1 MSKFFGAKKYGSVY
15 ANAYGE
21 EALPATAQDDLEREF
36 AENSGMTPASP
47 PLLHTLDTSQDE
59 QRREETTDDIPTA
72 TAARTNN
79 SRASIVATNNRDD
92 TSTVS
97 DGEDLVCKVYAA
109 PPPPPPM
116 PPPVVTVPLRFGTIM
131 REVSSSPAN
140 PRPQSSKSGQGV
152 LDKTSLGPPTPLVAP
167 PMPRSTPR
175 LRAVKPHKDARSAVI
190 ADIQNVSK
198 GKLHVKVPQRD
209 SPGGLVDDGFFAFT
223 ELTAVPPPPPKEALL
238 YDEEHFLMPLTDLL
252 TAVFTPTHKTTK
264 AVAPTSADIPS
275 AASDSHTIAGKS
287 QAVAPTGPVQDAR
300 GYSSLKGT
308 PSAPEASSGPNGV
321 APPSAPIAG
330 AYGDLECYATTGA
343 YGDLDHAGAYGDLD
357 STEGIQAPD
366 DKSVVALQP
375 SHHSPD
381 TFTDS
386 RVGVSPQALS
396 PSPYGDLDSPAV
408 PSQVGP
414 FIVSPS
420 IPLDR
425 DCGVQA
431 KCVGYCDDVQ
441 PTTAPTSGS
450 LFDALRKS
458 TGLEPTTTLDSSG
471 EADRDLVTSGG
482 YLDDDMG
489 DSRGLGVGQPRMVNM
504 RELFQL
510 VVNVQ
515 DGEALKRVL
524 LGCMVTNDDGHNPSL
539 DIDRFATQMRSLG
552 PQLLKT
558 GGHNR
563 DWNSEFQMLQETADS
578 EEKFRDLSRLAH
590 DFVYAATTY
599 AKIII
604 SESCLPDHEKTIKP
618 IDLGGVAGGQKFV
631 CQNIL
636 FKFALDME
644 IVDGLWMYGGNIPSD
659 ENAMKAAAHELKGL
673 CHYYSTHV
681 PGLRYPLL
689 AYIDYKGYRM
699 IAISVLPIGRDS
711 IRYGSS
717 DSGDHVHA
725 DIPELTEKLS
735 DAGKRLNLQAHVT
748 GTNPANAKE
757 LASCGDLEGHIG
769 TDGKFYVLDFARAF
783 PAEAPA
789 RNHREPRAVYY
800 KLLRPETVRSN
811 ETPLSSDAFTT
822 WGKLDSRFQE
832 HNKNVLKATLKLLL
846 QEVPAFAESLDIHV
860 EEMTGANLVTELHR
874 AGINIRHLGQVRHK
888 CKSRKAKDMLL
899 LEMVVRVVKN
909 YLRER
914 MRETMRRVRG
924 LSQEPFKA
932 EVIRVFN
939 LVLSKQDAQQADKRD
954 AEQFWTR
961 IRQMVNDKFWNG
973 FTKLSGLTP
982 AESALDANLRDF
994 IPMQHLFQ
1002 RLNALLGVRITEQA
1016 MEQLI
1021 EDPGSFEF
1029 VAADVEEVYAMP
1041 RFMDIIDSSEALAL
1055 EKMANRKTGREKLRL
1070 LELAGRRFEAA
1081 LRSTPGNFMVLYHWG
1096 KVLLLQAK
1104 ANFIAADRIDLLVK
1118 ATEKLRHVMAINP
1131 RFLDSCIHAAEASL
1145 TIGML
1150 HKAEM
1155 AERYFSLSAEMFSKV
1170 IELDRTYLP
1179 LAQRYAY
1186 IITQSPTRSRLR
1198 GSIELCKGV
1207 LEVAKTDGLALAL
1220 WALNVEKLVSGYD
1233 EFSTERSL
1241 DTELVAFSQAFG
1253 TAVVRDFELI
1263 PLITRIAYEMKQKAY
1278 SNKALFAFA
1287 GEIFKA
1293 LVTIES
1299 TNQLMLEWA
1308 YCLWEFALSHDET
1321 VYRSALA
1328 SAAIKFD
1335 CVLSTDPSCMDD
1347 EVLASIDEQQRKLVN
1362 MVELAECSQGIRES
1376 LRGHLRN
1383 VLSLQLGWSNL
1394 SLGSAA
1400 LLASMAPSITSL
1412 DLSHHN
1418 NASEL
1423 LQEFRFHCPRV
1434 RDLTLAFCGRLEPKD
1449 VIQCVQVWPMM
1460 ERLDV
1465 ADCRLMT
1472 AVILDSISSLTSLR
1486 ALNMRSSSW
1495 STHHSYEDGLQKV
1508 INNCTALEELV
1519 LNSCKVTNEH
1529 IAVLS
1534 ACTTL
1539 TSLSLAYCSRAEI
1552 LTPWLEKL
1560 PNLRHL
1566 DASNAYRDTDAV
1578 IATMVK
1584 HAPHLETLVISNC
1597 KKLTDFGV
1605 QHAVKLLNNGSLT
1618 RLEFDNCFRV
1628 SDDAIEALASCQ
1640 AVTNLQ
1646 RLSIAHNVGL
1656 HEPSIRRLL
1665 SGLPRLLYLNVSKC
1679 NVTGDTLNALPPREN
1694 AVTGDNT
1701 VALKELVAAQ
1711 CAGVTS
1717 VVELM
1722 VRARDL
1728 VKVDLRKTGVT
1739 DASIKAMSDHCRGL
1753 RQVNVSECNAI
1764 SDDGAI
1770 TLATLPLEDL
1780 NVSSCPHI
1788 TDELI
1793 QYLVQYCSSLRSLDV
1808 SSNVRVTD
1816 EVVGC
1821 LHHLPNLTSLS
1832 LAGCV
1837 RVKNGAIVRLAQHA
1851 PYLQHLD
1858 LSATKLINEA
1868 AILFLARHC
1877 HSLQSLVLQECP
1889 RLKNM
1894 AAASYFDEFR
1904 PNVALVADRNGDV
1917 MTEMRGHRQFLK
1929 GKPGNH
1935 VANRWAPAGVH

>member
-1 MSKFFGAKKYGSVY
+1 MVSRPADDSRATQHQGEGTGNGGDSKGESETKSETPGISNSVDLVSRVY
-15 ANAYGE
+15 A
-21 EALPATAQDDLEREF
+21 
-36 AENSGMTPASP
+36 
-47 PLLHTLDTSQDE
+47 
-59 QRREETTDDIPTA
+59 
-72 TAARTNN
+72 
-79 SRASIVATNNRDD
+79 VA
-92 TSTVS
+92 
-97 DGEDLVCKVYAA
+97 
-109 PPPPPPM
+109 PPPPPM

-131 REVSSSPAN
+131 RHVSSTPASPSTN
-140 PRPQSSKSGQGV
+140 VSKSGQGV
-152 LDKTSLGPPTPLVAP
+152 LEQTSLGPPTPLVAP
-167 PMPRSTPR
+167 PMKRSTPR
-175 LRAVKPHKDARSAVI
+175 LRAVKPHKEARSAVI
-190 ADIQNVSK
+190 ADIQNISK
-198 GKLHVKVPQRD
+198 GKLHVQVSQRD

-223 ELTAVPPPPPKEALL
+223 ELTAIPPPVKESLL
-238 YDEEHFLMPLTDLL
+238 YDDGHSLLPLVDLL
-252 TAVFTPTHKTTK
+252 TAVFTPSPKPVKTTVPD
-264 AVAPTSADIPS
+264 APSGVA
-275 AASDSHTIAGKS
+275 DSPLITGKS

-300 GYSSLKGT
+300 GYGSLKGGS
-308 PSAPEASSGPNGV
+308 PPSSAYGGLAAAALPVVSSAPS
-321 APPSAPIAG
+321 AG
-330 AYGDLECYATTGA
+330 AYGDLECSAVASA
-343 YGDLDHAGAYGDLD
+343 YGDLPP
-357 STEGIQAPD
+357 TEGSQLGASAPTSIGA
-366 DKSVVALQP
+366 KVP
-375 SHHSPD
+375 HSPQVEAYLD
-381 TFTDS
+381 ADHGQSYTT
-386 RVGVSPQALS
+386 VT
-396 PSPYGDLDSPAV
+396 PYGDLDAPSAPLEPA
-408 PSQVGP
+408 S
-414 FIVSPS
+414 VSPPFPGQS
-420 IPLDR
+420 NTSA
-425 DCGVQA
+425 GQA
-431 KCVGYCDDVQ
+431 TCVGYCDDVQ
-441 PTTAPTSGS
+441 TTTAPSPSSGS
-450 LFDALRKS
+450 LFAALRDS
-458 TGLEPTTTLDSSG
+458 SSLDSSVLASSG
-471 EADRDLVTSGG
+471 EPDREMTSSGG
-482 YLDDDMG
+482 YVDEMRG
-489 DSRGLGVGQPRMVNM
+489 SVGLGASPPYAINM
-504 RELFQL
+504 RELFQA

-524 LGCMVTNDDGHNPSL
+524 LGCMTTDDNGLNPGL
-539 DIDRFATQMRSLG
+539 DIGRFAEQMQRLG
-552 PQLLKT
+552 PELLKT

-644 IVDGLWMYGGNIPSD
+644 IVDGLWMYGGNVPSD
-659 ENAMKAAAHELKGL
+659 ENAMRAAAHELKGL

-699 IAISVLPIGRDS
+699 IAISVLPIGKDS

-725 DIPELTEKLS
+725 DIPELNEKLAE
-735 DAGKRLNLQAHVT
+735 AGRCLNLQPHVT
-748 GTNPANAKE
+748 GTNPGSAKE

-769 TDGKFYVLDFARAF
+769 SDGKFYVLDFARAF

-789 RNHREPRAVYY
+789 RSHREPRAVYY

-832 HNKNVLKATLKLLL
+832 HNKDVLKATLKLLL
-846 QEVPAFAESLDIHV
+846 QEVPAFADSLDVHA

-888 CKSRKAKDMLL
+888 CKSRKAKDILL

-939 LVLSKQDAQQADKRD
+939 LVLSKQDAQQPDKRE
-954 AEQFWTR
+954 AEIFWTR
-961 IRQMVNDKFWNG
+961 IRQLVQDKFWNG
-973 FTKLSGLTP
+973 FTKLSGLTA

-1055 EKMANRKTGREKLRL
+1055 EKMAHRKTGREKLRL

-1096 KVLLLQAK
+1096 KVLILQAK
-1104 ANFIAADRIDLLVK
+1104 ANFIVADRIELLAK
-1118 ATEKLRHVMAINP
+1118 ATEKLRHVMVINP
-1131 RFLDSCIHAAEASL
+1131 RFLDSCVHAAEASL

-1155 AERYFSLSAEMFSKV
+1155 AERHFSTAAELFSKV
-1170 IELDRTYLP
+1170 IELDKSYLS
-1179 LAQRYAY
+1179 LTQRYAFL
-1186 IITQSPTRSRLR
+1186 ITQSPTRSRLR
-1198 GSIELCKGV
+1198 GSIELCKGIM
-1207 LEVAKTDGLALAL
+1207 EVAKTDGLALAL

-1233 EFSTERSL
+1233 EFSTENSL
-1241 DTELVAFSQAFG
+1241 ENELVAFSQAFG
-1253 TAVVRDFELI
+1253 TAVVRDFGLI

-1299 TNQLMLEWA
+1299 TNELMLEWA

-1328 SAAIKFD
+1328 NAAIKFD
-1335 CVLSTDPSCMDD
+1335 GVLSTDPSCMDV
-1347 EVLASIDEQQRKLVN
+1347 EVLASIEDQQRKLVN
-1362 MVELAECSQGIRES
+1362 MVELAECSQGIRAS
-1376 LRGHLRN
+1376 LRGHAREL
-1383 VLSLQLGWSNL
+1383 LSLRLGWSNL
-1394 SLGSAA
+1394 SLSSAT
-1400 LLASMAPSITSL
+1400 LLASMVPNLTSL

-1418 NASEL
+1418 IASEI
-1423 LQEFRFHCPRV
+1423 LQEFRFHCPHV

-1449 VIQCVQVWPMM
+1449 VVLCVEAWPLL

-1472 AVILDSISSLTSLR
+1472 AVILDSLSSLSSLR
-1486 ALNMRSSSW
+1486 SLNMRSSSW
-1495 STHHSYEDGLQKV
+1495 SAQHSYGDGLQKLV
-1508 INNCTALEELV
+1508 QNCTALEELV
-1519 LNSCKVTNEH
+1519 LSSCRVTNDH
-1529 IAVLS
+1529 VAVLS
-1534 ACTTL
+1534 GCTTL
-1539 TSLSLAYCSRAEI
+1539 TSLSLAYCTRAEV
-1552 LTPWLEKL
+1552 LTPWLERL
-1560 PNLRHL
+1560 PRLRFL

-1578 IATMVK
+1578 IATAVQ
-1584 HAPHLETLVISNC
+1584 HAPLLESLIVSNC
-1597 KKLTDFGV
+1597 KKLTDFGI
-1605 QHAVKLLNNGSLT
+1605 QHAVKLLAMGRLQ

-1628 SDDAIEALASCQ
+1628 TDDAMDALAACDEV
-1640 AVTNLQ
+1640 ANLKH
-1646 RLSIAHNVGL
+1646 LSIAHNVGL
-1656 HEPSIRRLL
+1656 HEPAIRGLL
-1665 SGLPRLLYLNVSKC
+1665 SRLPRALYLNVSKC
-1679 NVTGDTLNALPPREN
+1679 NVTGDTLNALPPRES
-1694 AVTGDNT
+1694 AEAGDDS
-1701 VALKELVAAQ
+1701 VALEELVASQ

-1717 VVELM
+1717 VEDLM
-1722 VRARDL
+1722 VRAKDL
-1728 VKVDLRKTGVT
+1728 SRVDLRKTGLT
-1739 DASIKAMSDHCRGL
+1739 DASVKAMSDHCRGL
-1753 RQVNVSECNAI
+1753 RQVNISDCGSI

-1837 RVKNGAIVRLAQHA
+1837 RVKNGAIMRLAQHA
-1851 PYLQHLD
+1851 PFLQHLD

-1868 AILFLARHC
+1868 AIFYLARHC

-1894 AAASYFDEFR
+1894 AAAAYFDEFR

-1917 MTEMRGHRQFLK
+1917 LTEMRGHRQFLK
-1929 GKPGNH
+1929 GKPMTTGA
-1935 VANRWAPAGVH
+1935 ANR